1 MLVALNS
8 VGFDYAE
15 TPVYE
20 SLDLDIPRGGIT
32 VIMGPSGCGKS
43 TLLSL
48 IGGRL
53 QPRCGN
59 VVVDDVD
66 VQSLD
71 KRGLYHL
78 RRRMGMLFQFNAL
91 LSELSVFENVAFPMR
106 EHTDLPAKLID
117 HLSLI
122 HI

>member
-1 MLVALNS
+1 MGVCHRKTRDNRLKRSQDSIGSDVLVALNS
-8 VGFDYAE
+8 VDFSYAD

-20 SLDLDIPRGGIT
+20 SLDLNIPRGGIT
-32 VIMGPSGCGKS
+32 GIMGPSGGGKS

-53 QPRCGN
+53 QPLCGN

-78 RRRMGMLFQFNAL
+78 RRRMGMLFQFNA
-91 LSELSVFENVAFPMR
+91 AYY
-106 EHTDLPAKLID
+106 
-117 HLSLI
+117 
-122 HI
+122 